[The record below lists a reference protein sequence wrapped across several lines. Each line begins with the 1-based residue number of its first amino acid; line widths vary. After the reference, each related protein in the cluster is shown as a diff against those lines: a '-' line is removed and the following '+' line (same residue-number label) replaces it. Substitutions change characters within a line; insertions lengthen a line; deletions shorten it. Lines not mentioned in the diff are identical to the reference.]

1 MAPEPQI
8 PQRMTRALDEEILSE
23 FGGGHEEEGEDEVDE
38 GAARR
43 DGELEA
49 AMQKPYPVAKRT
61 PW

>member
-1 MAPEPQI
+1 MAPVPQI

-23 FGGGHEEEGEDEVDE
+23 LGRGHEEEEEEEVDE

-49 AMQKPYPVAKRT
+49 AMQKL
-61 PW
+61 

>member
-49 AMQKPYPVAKRT
+49 AMQKP
-61 PW
+61 